1 MSAVLS
7 LRVTVSGSMPTQVTD
22 REAMVQIAA
31 DVVTIIRRRT
41 NRGQSAKGEAFKP
54 YSTRPISIGTFSQ
67 PGTGRRLAP
76 KGGVLSKSGKSMR
89 FAGGYAEYKRLSRG
103 AGALPATGYA
113 AAAVGPSGEVDLLL
127 SGELRRSIEVAQAD
141 EDSAVVQTGTRTATY
156 AGAVNALRPFMG
168 LAPGDRAQ
176 VEAVLKSA
184 VLGAIP
190 RRRAR

>member
-7 LRVTVSGSMPTQVTD
+7 LRVTVSGSMPTQITD
-22 REAMVQIAA
+22 REAMVQIAQ

-54 YSTRPISIGTFSQ
+54 YSTRPISIGTTAS

-76 KGGVLSKSGKSMR
+76 KGGKLSKSGRSMR
-89 FAGGYAEYKRLSRG
+89 FVGGYAEYKRLSRG
-103 AGALPATGYA
+103 SGALPATGFA
-113 AAAVGPSGEVDLLL
+113 AAAVGPSSEVDLLL
-127 SGELRRSIEVAQAD
+127 SGQLRRSIEVAQAD
-141 EDSAVVQTGTRTATY
+141 EDSAVVQTNTRTATY

-176 VEAVLKSA
+176 VEAVLTQA
-184 VLGAIP
+184 VLGAIA

>member
-41 NRGQSAKGEAFKP
+41 NRGQSARGEAFKP

-76 KGGVLSKSGKSMR
+76 KGGKLSKSGKSMR
-89 FAGGYAEYKRLSRG
+89 FTGGYAEYKRLSRG

-113 AAAVGPSGEVDLLL
+113 AAAVGPSSEVDLLL

-141 EDSAVVQTGTRTATY
+141 EDSAMVQTGTRTATY

-184 VLGAIP
+184 VLGAIA